1 MRQIGKLPSRSSA
14 QVLMDY
20 LLAQGI
26 TTKLEQVVAQ
36 GGGSE
41 QWILWGLNEDQIDTS
56 RAIYNEY
63 VANPE
68 DPRFREARGTARNLR
83 KQEQAVKT
91 RRERQMFDAN
101 RLWSTPRLRDIPV
114 VASCIV
120 ISAVLS
126 LATGFGDARPALL
139 DQLYYRPQTYNELI
153 FNLSGEDVFN
163 EGYFDEGAEN
173 APLFNN
179 HTLMKMNEFMEYA
192 QKAPRLR
199 PENPDVAILKGE
211 VWRLVTP
218 IFLHLSG
225 MHLLFNMMWLY
236 TLGGVLEV
244 RRGSWKI
251 LGMILLI
258 GIISNVVQAHSS
270 QNLFGGMSGVVY
282 GLFCFLWLGKVVDPG
297 IGVGVSQQQVVL
309 MMVWMFI
316 GFGMPQM
323 NMANWAHLAGALS
336 GAGLALAAGSLKSL
350 RKGNRSRW
358 V

>member
-14 QVLMDY
+14 QVLVDY

-26 TTKLEQVVAQ
+26 TTKLEQVAGQ
-36 GGGSE
+36 GGESE
-41 QWILWGLNEDQIDTS
+41 QWILWGMNEDQIDTS

-68 DPRFREARGTARNLR
+68 DPRFREARGTAKNLR

-101 RLWSTPRLRDIPV
+101 RLWSTPRMRDIPV
-114 VASCIV
+114 VTSCIV
-120 ISAVLS
+120 ISVTVS
-126 LATGFGDARPALL
+126 LLTGFGNTRLGLL
-139 DQLYYRPQTYNELI
+139 DKFYYRPQTTQDLHFPEEILDMPLRPPGMEDDPTETHDLGFQRFKEALI
-153 FNLSGEDVFN
+153 FSKTISRE
-163 EGYFDEGAEN
+163 
-173 APLFNN
+173 
-179 HTLMKMNEFMEYA
+179 
-192 QKAPRLR
+192 R
-199 PENPDVAILKGE
+199 PKNPDVAILKGE

-218 IFLHLSG
+218 IFLHFSG

-258 GIISNVVQAHSS
+258 GMISNAAQAHSS
-270 QNLFGGMSGVVY
+270 PNLFGGMSGVVY
-282 GLFCFLWLGKVVDPG
+282 GLFCFLWLGRIVDPG
-297 IGVGVSQQQVVL
+297 IGIGVSQQQVVL
-309 MMVWMFI
+309 MMVWMFM
-316 GFGMPQM
+316 GFSMPQM
-323 NMANWAHLAGALS
+323 NMANWAHLGGALS
-336 GAGLALAAGSLKSL
+336 GAGLALGMGGLKSL